1 MDSLNALRPPQPTFQ
16 VAWNI
21 RLSAPTPNYFT
32 PIHPSGLSSNLPR
45 DLFLTSNEVIFHAG
59 HLVSSC

>member
-1 MDSLNALRPPQPTFQ
+1 MYSLNALWPSQSTFP

-21 RLSAPTPNYFT
+21 LLSAPTPNYFT
-32 PIHPSGLSSNLPR
+32 PTHPSGLSSNLPR
-45 DLFLTSNEVIFHAG
+45 DLSLTSNEVIFHAG